1 MTDMKRVQNVS
12 YLNLTD
18 CICQG
23 KKEQTQATTRQKSGV
38 MGLERTRDDILSEHF
53 MLLVKCRRTGI
64 FADLT
69 DQSTLVHT

>member
-1 MTDMKRVQNVS
+1 MTDMERVQNAS

-18 CICQG
+18 CISQG

-38 MGLERTRDDILSEHF
+38 MGLEGTRDDILSEHF

-69 DQSTLVHT
+69 VQSTLVHT

>member
-1 MTDMKRVQNVS
+1 MTDMGRIQNAS

-23 KKEQTQATTRQKSGV
+23 KKEQAQATTRQKSAV
-38 MGLERTRDDILSEHF
+38 MGLEGTRDDILCEHL

-64 FADLT
+64 FTDLT
-69 DQSTLVHT
+69 IQNTLIHT